1 MTMPTPTPNPTP
13 TPAPITSIQT
23 PYAALAGRVALVTGA
38 LGGLGP
44 AVCRAFVASGAT
56 VIGVVS
62 AGGGRHGS
70 LDEALAAL
78 RATLAPGADAS
89 RLTLRTANLEDE
101 RSVADLVA
109 GVASDFGRLEIAA
122 NLVGGY
128 AAGQP
133 VSALDAN
140 VWDRQFA
147 LNARTTFLVS
157 KHVAAPMIRQ
167 QWGRIVNVSSR
178 AAVAGRRNAAAYAV
192 AKQAV
197 ITLTEAQAEEL
208 RDDHITVNAIL
219 PSIID
224 TPANRAAMPKADH
237 SRWPTADQVAR
248 VIAFLASEDAAII
261 SGATIP
267 VYGLA

>member
-1 MTMPTPTPNPTP
+1 
-13 TPAPITSIQT
+13 
-23 PYAALAGRVALVTGA
+23 VALITGA

-44 AVCRAFVASGAT
+44 AVCGAFVAAGAT
-56 VIGVVS
+56 VVGAVS
-62 AGGGRHGS
+62 AGSGRHGNP
-70 LDEALAAL
+70 DDALAAL
-78 RATLAPGADAS
+78 RATLPPDAIAS
-89 RLTLRTANLEDE
+89 RLSLRAANLADE
-101 RSVADLVA
+101 RSVAQLVA
-109 GVASDFGRLEIAA
+109 SVVNDLGRLDIAV

-133 VSALDAN
+133 VSALDAD
-140 VWDRQFA
+140 VWDRMLA

-157 KHVAAPMIRQ
+157 KYVAPPMVRQ
-167 QWGRIVNVSSR
+167 QWGRIINISSR

-208 RDDHITVNAIL
+208 RDDHITVNVVL

-224 TPANRAAMPKADH
+224 TPSNRAAMPNADA
-237 SRWPTADQVAR
+237 SRWPTPEQIAR
-248 VIAFLASEDAAII
+248 VIAFLASDDAAII
-261 SGATIP
+261 NGAAIP